1 MNANG
6 KNDTYLPTIKAGLE
20 QILAELDTLLKRRA
34 ALQARITT
42 LEADGCI
49 HGNVVT
55 EYRGGNGPYYRLTF
69 YTDPT
74 TGVKP
79 SPKYLGVDGLKVTRV
94 RQQIA
99 NHQERAGL
107 QENILEINK
116 ALEYVENQVAVVRR
130 YLTYQNRPRP
140 QQLVIP
146 ATSAGNNDSTK
157 TGGDDE

>member
-1 MNANG
+1 MNNNS
-6 KNDTYLPTIKAGLE
+6 KSDYLSTIKAGLE
-20 QILAELDTLLKRRA
+20 QVLAELDTLLKRRA
-34 ALQARITT
+34 ALQERVAA

-79 SPKYLGVDGLKVTRV
+79 SPKYLGVDGLKVAQV
-94 RQQIA
+94 WQQIA
-99 NHQERAGL
+99 NHQERANL
-107 QENILEINK
+107 QQDILEINK
-116 ALEYVENQVAVVRR
+116 ALEYVENQVSVVRR
-130 YLTYQNRPRP
+130 YLTFQNRPKP

-146 ATSAGNNDSTK
+146 ATLAADGDNTK
-157 TGGDDE
+157 TGGDNE